1 MNCPKCG
8 AKCESDQSFCV
19 VCGAPLYS
27 NGDNETVNNI
37 DLNNDDLSATRI
49 VSGISSDLNATK
61 TNIDLHKKDVMETT
75 INRKP
80 IDFEENT
87 FEENEKKKEPQISR
101 FDNQKSRIKNDEPSY
116 QSVNKKPKKKS
127 KKNIIILT
135 ILGILFAAVIVVS
148 VVLFTRSKNEEKF
161 NKYYKA
167 GNDYYDAKNYAAAA
181 TQYNSASNHAINN
194 SERVSV
200 YEKLWHCYEYMGEYA
215 DEEISVLE
223 KLISLNPKEISYYE
237 ALIILYQNNDMSDKI
252 DKLIDSVGDYS
263 IKEKLSNF
271 DGTIPNPSVETGTY
285 SKPIEISLHVSN
297 NLDIYYTL
305 DGSEP
310 SEDSTKYSTPIK
322 FEKQG
327 TYTIKAISI
336 DSNGKSSKELTARY
350 RLEFPTVNMPVVSID
365 SGVYDTQKKITVTAD
380 ADCKIYYTKDGSIP
394 DSKSTEYT
402 KEIKMP
408 KGNTVFSFIA
418 MNSEGIY
425 SKVVTRVYDYEE
437 VYEYSYDQAVS
448 MLTTILVKNKTME
461 NEYGEYK
468 NGDVAYFTY
477 KSIAKVEKK
486 NYYIVSFSIESDSGS
501 ITKED
506 TYAISC
512 DTGACF
518 RANVSGDSYSLVEIK

>member
-1 MNCPKCG
+1 M
-8 AKCESDQSFCV
+8 
-19 VCGAPLYS
+19 
-27 NGDNETVNNI
+27 
-37 DLNNDDLSATRI
+37 
-49 VSGISSDLNATK
+49 
-61 TNIDLHKKDVMETT
+61 
-75 INRKP
+75 
-80 IDFEENT
+80 
-87 FEENEKKKEPQISR
+87 
-101 FDNQKSRIKNDEPSY
+101 
-116 QSVNKKPKKKS
+116 
-127 KKNIIILT
+127 
-135 ILGILFAAVIVVS
+135 
-148 VVLFTRSKNEEKF
+148 
-161 NKYYKA
+161 
-167 GNDYYDAKNYAAAA
+167 
-181 TQYNSASNHAINN
+181 
-194 SERVSV
+194 
-200 YEKLWHCYEYMGEYA
+200 
-215 DEEISVLE
+215 
-223 KLISLNPKEISYYE
+223 
-237 ALIILYQNNDMSDKI
+237 
-252 DKLIDSVGDYS
+252 
-263 IKEKLSNF
+263 
-271 DGTIPNPSVETGTY
+271 
-285 SKPIEISLHVSN
+285 
-297 NLDIYYTL
+297 
-305 DGSEP
+305 
-310 SEDSTKYSTPIK
+310 
-322 FEKQG
+322 
-327 TYTIKAISI
+327 
-336 DSNGKSSKELTARY
+336 TARY